1 MYYPLSITIFTLIH
15 SLPQAHLDF
24 YAEILIL
31 HHPTTISKNY
41 QAMVHCGSIR
51 QTAMIVS
58 IRNMDCL
65 RTGDKAIVH
74 LRFIKHPEY
83 IKPDQ
88 SIVFREGRTKA
99 IGKVLSVINETAP
112 ATATVSGGNKL
123 TNKKMKRLLFA
134 KPPETNENDDSSNK
148 TDPSRNKATGKPRT
162 KS

>member
-1 MYYPLSITIFTLIH
+1 
-15 SLPQAHLDF
+15 
-24 YAEILIL
+24 
-31 HHPTTISKNY
+31 
-41 QAMVHCGSIR
+41 
-51 QTAMIVS
+51 MIVS

-112 ATATVSGGNKL
+112 ATATASGGNKL

-148 TDPSRNKATGKPRT
+148 TDPSRNKTTNKPRT